1 MRTSSIAVFAAAAL
15 SLLATA
21 CSPLSSGSAA
31 APAASIPVASG
42 GAASRGA
49 ASPAD
54 PLASLSAAAVTQKAL
69 ADLRATPAV
78 HVSGTFTDSG
88 TTVTL
93 NLTAGAT
100 TCAGTIS
107 QVGSGSFQL
116 LISGGTV
123 WIKPDAQFWTK
134 AGGASPS
141 ELSVLEGKYLQTTTK
156 DSSFSTLT
164 ELCQPTRLAGLFGK
178 LPGLVKG
185 QVTEI
190 SGQRALPLKDTGD
203 SGVIDVSDTAV
214 PEILRLGLTSAQH
227 LDFTGYGT
235 PATVTPPP
243 AGATLS
249 GSKYGF

>member
-1 MRTSSIAVFAAAAL
+1 MRTSSTAVFAAAAL

-31 APAASIPVASG
+31 APAASTPVASG
-42 GAASRGA
+42 SA

-54 PLASLSAAAVTQKAL
+54 PLASLSATAVTQKAL
-69 ADLRATPAV
+69 ADLKATPAV
-78 HVSGTFTDSG
+78 HVAGTFTDSG
-88 TTVTL
+88 TTVSL

-214 PEILRLGLTSAQH
+214 PEILRLGLTSTQH

-243 AGATLS
+243 ASATLS